1 MPGQREGPG
10 AALRHLRKRAGMS
23 LQEVADAAETSTA
36 YLSKVERDI
45 FPPSDEYVAKV
56 MTALGRRL
64 AGAA

>member
-1 MPGQREGPG
+1 M
-10 AALRHLRKRAGMS
+10 RAGMT
-23 LQEVADAAETSTA
+23 LQEVADAADTSTA

-56 MTALGRRL
+56 MDALGRRL